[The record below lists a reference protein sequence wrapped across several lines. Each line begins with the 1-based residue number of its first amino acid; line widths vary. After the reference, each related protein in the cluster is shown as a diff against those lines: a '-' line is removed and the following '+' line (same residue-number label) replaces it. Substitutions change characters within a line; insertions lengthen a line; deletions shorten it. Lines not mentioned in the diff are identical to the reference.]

1 MIWLIYKLY
10 FFYWQSEL
18 FRKILSSTKA
28 STTIWLQKLFFKSA
42 LFKKIPATCYFGYI
56 KILTWVLGLVE

>member
-42 LFKKIPATCYFGYI
+42 LFKKKYQQHAIFD
-56 KILTWVLGLVE
+56 ILKF